1 MIKTLKIT
9 TIAAAALAVVF
20 LLLSVAFGLRAD
32 PEIEKFLKLPGALEL
47 YKTDSANKAE
57 KADQISPLMKQA
69 DAWARR
75 IQPPQPVRPYRPPD
89 KPAPRPTRVTPKF
102 SLTGTSVYVFN
113 PTRSLALIDEPGKG
127 LSWVRQSDNVGHLV
141 IEQIND
147 GNILVRDGERT
158 ETLYVEH
165 PEKQSLLKG
174 TPPGGPQRE
183 FKPMRET
190 EMKKSYGPGQ
200 LPRPDNSMRQRQR
213 NRSDT
218 KTPRPETLPTR
229 PEPMDIGPEEAKNLE
244 QIGTILNAIEEMEN
258 EFIRLERERQNIKI
272 SSPEDVKNRERMET
286 IQKAMEEMEY
296 ELLRLERERQNPKA
310 ASVGSEPNRQ

>member
-1 MIKTLKIT
+1 MINTLKIT
-9 TIAAAALAVVF
+9 TIAAAALAAVF
-20 LLLSVAFGLRAD
+20 LLLSVAFGLRTD

-47 YKTDSANKAE
+47 YKADSANEAKKAN
-57 KADQISPLMKQA
+57 QISPLMKQA
-69 DAWARR
+69 DAYAKR

-89 KPAPRPTRVTPKF
+89 KPPPRPTRVTPKF
-102 SLTGTSVYVFN
+102 SLIGTSVYVFN
-113 PTRSLALIDEPGKG
+113 PTLSLALIDEPGKG
-127 LSWVRQSDNVGHLV
+127 LSWIRQSDNVGHLV
-141 IEQIND
+141 IDQIND

-158 ETLYVEH
+158 ETLYVKH

-174 TPPGGPQRE
+174 TPPGGPRKE
-183 FKPMRET
+183 FKPTRET
-190 EMKKSYGPGQ
+190 KITKPFGPSQ

-213 NRSDT
+213 NRSDK

-258 EFIRLERERQNIKI
+258 ELLRLERERQSIEIN
-272 SSPEDVKNRERMET
+272 SPEDVKNQERIET

-296 ELLRLERERQNPKA
+296 ELLRLERERQNPEA
-310 ASVGSEPNRQ
+310 ASIVSEPNRQ